1 MFDIKAAIATL
12 TEGRSLQRDE
22 ARDLFDFIVSGEAT
36 GPQIGALL
44 MGLRM
49 KGETIDEIVGAVDAM
64 RGRMV
69 RVEVPIGA
77 VDIVGTGGDG
87 SGTYNV
93 STCAAFIVS
102 GAGVPVAKHGNR
114 KLSSK
119 SGAADV
125 LTALGVNI
133 ELDPAG
139 VSRCVEE
146 AGIGFM
152 FAPAHHPALRHV
164 MPARIDLAIRTV
176 FNILGP
182 MLNPAGVRRH
192 MIGVYSAEWLEP
204 IARSLGELGSERAL
218 VVHGSDGLD
227 ELTTTGP
234 SAIASLENG
243 AVESYEITPE
253 QLGLSRADPADLKG
267 GDGAENAAALR
278 RVLEGEAGAYADIA
292 LLNAAG
298 GLMAAGTAASWDD
311 AMDAARA
318 SVEGGDAR
326 AALDRLIEV
335 SNGAS

>member
-77 VDIVGTGGDG
+77 VDVVGTGGDG